1 MIRKYSHVGL
11 SEINKNITIIGYKNK
26 KEIFVYR
33 ENTDKL
39 RIWKLVEIPKILEI
53 DVLKLSS
60 NIEIFN
66 IAAQINEKENLETF
80 TNLLKNELLIIEEV
94 DFNFVPKDR
103 VYVEI
108 IHNIAAYTFG
118 LISYDNAII
127 PENQINKMV

>member
-1 MIRKYSHVGL
+1 MIRKYSHVEL

-39 RIWKLVEIPKILEI
+39 RIWKLVEIPKLLEI

-80 TNLLKNELLIIEEV
+80 TNLLKDELRIIEEV
-94 DFNFVPKDR
+94 DFNFAPKDR

-118 LISYDNAII
+118 LISYDNTII